1 MKAYIKT
8 YGCTLNQADGDMIS
22 AVLSAGGIS
31 IAASEADADMVVLNT
46 CTVKEQTQTRIIQKM
61 RDVESA
67 GIPLLVTG
75 CMAGAN
81 QDIIRK
87 HAPSASIVS
96 VHNMSHVAEAALS
109 AFDGKPVE
117 YTKKSKGNR
126 LETFSP
132 TGSVVARIPIND
144 GCLSS
149 CGFCETRYARGS
161 LNSFTDN
168 VIIKAVESS
177 VSRGAKEIDITS
189 QDAGAYGRDRG
200 TNIVEL
206 MQQIASINGDF
217 RARIGM
223 MNPEHLKDSI
233 EGFAEALRLGKF
245 YRFAHIPVQSGSDKV
260 LEAMSRSKCTVEE
273 FEGYLS
279 YLRKMVPGIT
289 IETDI
294 IVGFPGESGADFDMT
309 LDMLERVRPDV
320 TNVSRFT
327 KRPHARASRMPQV
340 DTPTINERSSYAAK
354 TVRRIQ
360 SEINS
365 RFVGESMRILITEPG
380 ASSSVGRDSCYRHA
394 VVTAKAMDA
403 GITINAKAYS
413 SSAYSIICAPG

>member
-117 YTKKSKGNR
+117 YTRKSKGNR
-126 LETFSP
+126 LEKFSP

-233 EGFAEALRLGKF
+233 EGFAEALLLGKF

-260 LEAMSRSKCTVEE
+260 LEAMGRSKCTVEE

-309 LDMLERVRPDV
+309 LDMLERARPDV

-365 RFVGESMRILITEPG
+365 RFVGERMRILITEPG
-380 ASSSVGRDSCYRHA
+380 ASSSVGRDPCYRHA

-403 GITINAKAYS
+403 GVTINAKAYS